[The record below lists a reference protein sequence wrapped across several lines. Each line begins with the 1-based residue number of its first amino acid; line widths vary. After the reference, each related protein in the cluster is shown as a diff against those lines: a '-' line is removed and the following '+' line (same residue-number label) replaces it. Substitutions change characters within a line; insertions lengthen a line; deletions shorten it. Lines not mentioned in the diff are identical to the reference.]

1 MITGLNWQKNGKES
15 FFYKSGT
22 FLWHIVSKDTP
33 SVKDSFNY
41 ETITTP
47 GSIDQFFPDVNGNDI
62 TLKIYN
68 ESGNKNDLISF
79 SNVKGKFNI
88 DSGDSIVNDFEFT
101 NVSKLTLIFTNKN
114 ILNHVSVYGSHAD
127 FTSRIQNIS
136 DSIVASFINYKNYI
150 VPNLK
155 DICKVSFIS
164 VYDLYNN
171 STNFINAVRSNTNNS
186 LYDENMFVRNTDKIN
201 EFITGEQTQHVFITN
216 SSSILINNATKYSL
230 IRHSHKNIFNYEGN
244 VAGVTLNTV
253 AVNTLSDNISTGV
266 RTVNNNIN
274 YEETI
279 ELGLRR
285 SLMNPIPLG
294 TVMGWYQVDGKPKVP
309 YGFYDLTS
317 NSEFYEKENGKIRIY
332 IDGDDPSSNSYNL
345 DFMTLYKDKGVFSSG
360 YIEFTAQPIITVG
373 NVRILTIIKYNHNVT
388 YYRD

>member
-1 MITGLNWQKNGKES
+1 MTIGLNWQKNGKES

-33 SVKDSFNY
+33 DVKNSFNY

-47 GSIDQFFPDVNGNDI
+47 SSINQFFPDVNGNDI

-68 ESGNKNDLISF
+68 ESGSKNDLISF

-101 NVSKLTLIFTNKN
+101 NISKLTLIFTNKN
-114 ILNHVSVYGSHAD
+114 ILNHVSLYGSHVD

-136 DSIVASFINYKNYI
+136 DEIVASFVNYKNDI

-155 DICKVSFIS
+155 ETCKVSFIS

-171 STNFINAVRSNTNNS
+171 SSNFINVVGSNKNNL
-186 LYDENMFVRNTDKIN
+186 LYNENMFVRKTDNIN
-201 EFITGEQTQHVFITN
+201 KFITGEQTQHVFITN
-216 SSSILINNATKYSL
+216 SSTILINNATKYSL
-230 IRHSHKNIFNYEGN
+230 IRHSHKHIFNYEGT

-253 AVNTLSDNISTGV
+253 AVDALSDNISTGV
-266 RTVNNNIN
+266 RIVNSNIN
-274 YEETI
+274 YEKTV

-294 TVMGWYQVDGKPKVP
+294 TVMGWYQVNEKPEVP

-317 NSEFYEKENGKIRIY
+317 NSEFYENGKIRIY
-332 IDGDDPSSNSYNL
+332 VDGDDPSTNSYNL
-345 DFMTLYKDKGVFSSG
+345 DFMTLYKDKGIFTTG

-373 NVRILTIIKYNHNVT
+373 KSVRILTIIKYNHNVT
-388 YYRD
+388 YRD

>member
-1 MITGLNWQKNGKES
+1 M
-15 FFYKSGT
+15 
-22 FLWHIVSKDTP
+22 
-33 SVKDSFNY
+33 
-41 ETITTP
+41 
-47 GSIDQFFPDVNGNDI
+47 
-62 TLKIYN
+62 KIYN
-68 ESGNKNDLISF
+68 ESGDKNDLISF

-101 NVSKLTLIFTNKN
+101 NVSKLTLIFTNEN

-127 FTSRIQNIS
+127 FVSRIHNIS

-155 DICKVSFIS
+155 DTCKVSFIS

-171 STNFINAVRSNTNNS
+171 STNFINVVRSNTNNS

-253 AVNTLSDNISTGV
+253 AVNALSDNISTGV

-274 YEETI
+274 YEKTM

-317 NSEFYEKENGKIRIY
+317 NSEFYEKENVKIRIY
-332 IDGDDPSSNSYNL
+332 IDGDDPSANSYNL
-345 DFMTLYKDKGVFSSG
+345 DFMTLYKDKGVFTTG

-388 YYRD
+388 YRD

>member
-1 MITGLNWQKNGKES
+1 MITGINWQKNGKES

-33 SVKDSFNY
+33 DVKNSFNY

-62 TLKIYN
+62 TLQIYN

-155 DICKVSFIS
+155 DTCKVSFIS

-253 AVNTLSDNISTGV
+253 AVEALSDNISTGV

-294 TVMGWYQVDGKPKVP
+294 TVMGWYQVNGKPKVP

-317 NSEFYEKENGKIRIY
+317 NSEFHENGKIRIY
-332 IDGDDPSSNSYNL
+332 IDGDDPSANSYNL

-388 YYRD
+388 YRIE

>member
-1 MITGLNWQKNGKES
+1 M
-15 FFYKSGT
+15 
-22 FLWHIVSKDTP
+22 
-33 SVKDSFNY
+33 
-41 ETITTP
+41 
-47 GSIDQFFPDVNGNDI
+47 
-62 TLKIYN
+62 KIYN
-68 ESGNKNDLISF
+68 ESGNKNDLINF

-127 FTSRIQNIS
+127 FVSRIQNIS

-155 DICKVSFIS
+155 DTCKVSFIS

-171 STNFINAVRSNTNNS
+171 STNFINVVRSNTNNS

-253 AVNTLSDNISTGV
+253 AVNALSDNISTGV

-274 YEETI
+274 YEKTM

-294 TVMGWYQVDGKPKVP
+294 TVMGWYQVDGKPEVP

-317 NSEFYEKENGKIRIY
+317 NSEFHENGKIRIY
-332 IDGDDPSSNSYNL
+332 IDGDDPSANSYNL
-345 DFMTLYKDKGVFSSG
+345 DFMTLYKGKGIFTTG
-360 YIEFTAQPIITVG
+360 YIEFTAQPVITVG

-388 YYRD
+388 YRIK